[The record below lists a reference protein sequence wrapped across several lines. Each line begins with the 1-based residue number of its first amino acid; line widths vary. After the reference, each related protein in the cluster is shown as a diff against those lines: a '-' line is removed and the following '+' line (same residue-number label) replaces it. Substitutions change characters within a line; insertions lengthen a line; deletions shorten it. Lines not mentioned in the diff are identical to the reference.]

1 MSSSRSHSRRRFG
14 LLAAGAASSLALSGR
29 ALAQGKTVTAL
40 GHRVHQTSAT
50 TGPGGDATEAWRK
63 QAGAT
68 VNWVTFGDT
77 NAIHERLL
85 REVTLAET
93 SIDVAYLLNGRAV
106 PRNLKLFEPLD
117 ALMRDAPL
125 EAPDDFAPGLVAPLK
140 LDGTLHGIPVRHATN
155 TLIYNEALLEERGVA
170 RLPANFEELVER
182 PASSLS
188 SATTERRCTASPSRP
203 SSPRISSPSRAA
215 SAGDYMTPDGKL
227 VAAEPP
233 MVKALAL
240 LADLYKTGVLP
251 RNFATVN
258 NEEITTWMQQGR
270 AAVTINPFA
279 RLVTYN
285 DPGKSQIW
293 RPLQVAAA
301 ADGGRSRRQGLAFA
315 PTVEFWSLV
324 IPKNAKQKPLAWEMI
339 RALSSKAATTAMA
352 LNGNG
357 PTRISTYADPKLMA
371 AMPYAADEAAALKAS
386 RIHLPAFD
394 EQARAHDI
402 FIEEIA
408 GGRARQK
415 AGADRDGR
423 RGEAR
428 ASAARLSQWQWG
440 ARTAICGG
448 VEARFKVPSPP
459 PPRAAAVSAPRA
471 APPPRGLRRCA
482 ECGTGAAPRR

>member
-1 MSSSRSHSRRRFG
+1 MDIRTLSRRRFG
-14 LLAAGAASSLALSGR
+14 LLATGAAASLALPGR
-29 ALAQGKTVTAL
+29 TFAQARTVTSL

-68 VNWVTFGDT
+68 VNWVTFGDV

-117 ALMRDAPL
+117 TLLKDAPI
-125 EAPDDFAPGLVAPLK
+125 EDFADFAPGLVDPLK
-140 LDGTLHGIPVRHATN
+140 VDGALHGIPVRHATN
-155 TLIYNEALLEERGVA
+155 ALIYNEALLEERGITK
-170 RLPANFEELVER
+170 LPTTFEELIEAARKLTFKREDGTQVNGLAFTAVF
-182 PASSLS
+182 ASNFLTL
-188 SATTERRCTASPSRP
+188 ARCLG
-203 SSPRISSPSRAA
+203 
-215 SAGDYMTPDGKL
+215 GDYMTSDGKL
-227 VAAEPP
+227 VAAEAP
-233 MVKALAL
+233 MVKALTV

-270 AAVTINPFA
+270 AAMTINPFA

-285 DPGKSQIW
+285 DPAKGKY
-293 RPLQVAAA
+293 
-301 ADGGRSRRQGLAFA
+301 GGRFKSLLPPMASDLVGKVAFA

-324 IPKNAKQKPLAWEMI
+324 IPRNSKQKPLSWDFI
-339 RALSSKAATTAMA
+339 RALSSKAGTKAMA

-357 PTRISTYADPKLMA
+357 PVRISTYADPVLIA

-402 FIEEIA
+402 FIEET
-408 GGRARQK
+408 Q
-415 AGADRDGR
+415 
-423 RGEAR
+423 
-428 ASAARLSQWQWG
+428 
-440 ARTAICGG
+440 
-448 VEARFKVPSPP
+448 
-459 PPRAAAVSAPRA
+459 AAVLGIK
-471 APPPRGLRRCA
+471 PPQQAMDDAVKRVRPLLG
-482 ECGTGAAPRR
+482 